1 MALIEQNKKPWYLSK
16 TLWMQVLAIV
26 AVIVPASGKI
36 IQEYFTE
43 AGIGWALIN
52 MVLRLISKDKIEISA
67 ASFKITFLI
76 PLLFA
81 VSCGWLGGGNSDGEE
96 PSTGG
101 GYPDPARVCT
111 QITEANKEQITAEY
125 GRSCKVGDFLSKGAP
140 TCSSTLEKCMKKV
153 Y

>member
-1 MALIEQNKKPWYLSK
+1 MALIEENKKPWYLSK
-16 TLWMQVLAIV
+16 TLWMQALAILAV
-26 AVIVPASGKI
+26 ALPVTGPF
-36 IQEYFTE
+36 IQEYFKE

-52 MVLRLISKDKIEISA
+52 MILRLISKDKIEISA
-67 ASFKITFLI
+67 ASFKIAFLI

-81 VSCGWLGGGNSDGEE
+81 VSCGVIGGDKPEE
-96 PSTGG
+96 DEGASG

-140 TCSSTLEKCMKKV
+140 SCSSTLEKCMKKV